1 MLTGANNP
9 GSGFITASVD
19 NANVSDN
26 ANDPKCPLATC
37 EWLQGP
43 GKWSL
48 VSENNVT
55 WVERGGGV
63 LCEENIM
70 QLTADI
76 TPHSSGVLVDL
87 W

>member
-1 MLTGANNP
+1 MSARDMWVITGA
-9 GSGFITASVD
+9 GEMIS
-19 NANVSDN
+19 
-26 ANDPKCPLATC
+26 
-37 EWLQGP
+37 
-43 GKWSL
+43 GKWKQCD
-48 VSENNVT
+48 VGG
-55 WVERGGGV
+55 ERGGGV

>member
-37 EWLQGP
+37 E
-43 GKWSL
+43 
-48 VSENNVT
+48 
-55 WVERGGGV
+55 
-63 LCEENIM
+63 
-70 QLTADI
+70 
-76 TPHSSGVLVDL
+76 
-87 W
+87 